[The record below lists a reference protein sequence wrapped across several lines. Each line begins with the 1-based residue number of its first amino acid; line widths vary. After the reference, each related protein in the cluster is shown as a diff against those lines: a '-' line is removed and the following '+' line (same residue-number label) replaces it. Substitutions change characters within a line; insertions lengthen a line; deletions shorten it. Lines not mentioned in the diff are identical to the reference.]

1 MASWTVFA
9 LRSPGRWTSTTKR
22 VVALDQGGDLGAA
35 GPSEDEISL
44 PVAKDSSVLDLGGT
58 FGDEDRVDDAA
69 TRSPAGV
76 RSLLCAGRSG
86 RFVSAS
92 TSSARSPPRPCT

>member
-1 MASWTVFA
+1 VVNNTT
-9 LRSPGRWTSTTKR
+9 SPDVT
-22 VVALDQGGDLGAA
+22 
-35 GPSEDEISL
+35 DEISL

-76 RSLLCAGRSG
+76 RSLLAPAGPA
-86 RFVSAS
+86 AS
-92 TSSARSPPRPCT
+92 